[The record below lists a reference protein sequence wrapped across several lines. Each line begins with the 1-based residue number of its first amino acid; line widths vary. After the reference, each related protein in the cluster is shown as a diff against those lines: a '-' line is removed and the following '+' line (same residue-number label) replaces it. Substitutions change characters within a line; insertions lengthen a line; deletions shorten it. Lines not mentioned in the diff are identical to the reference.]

1 MKIIRD
7 KRVAEKIGAASRAT
21 VWRKA
26 KADSDFPQPVSISPG
41 ITGWVE
47 SEVDAYIARKVAEA
61 RTKNREQVSA

>member
-26 KADSDFPQPVSISPG
+26 KSEPDFPKPVKVSEGIS
-41 ITGWVE
+41 GWVE
-47 SEVDAYIARKVAEA
+47 AEIDTWLERRVATARGKRPA
-61 RTKNREQVSA
+61 